1 MTPSSPHS
9 SLSNSPLETVSQ
21 PHRCRDGEAAYL
33 TAALDVL
40 STVEPGAEL
49 ATESAAKSAKQTGD
63 RNLTA
68 LDPAG
73 AVSPWP
79 DFVVAELRANLL
91 AWYRQAGRQL
101 PWRNI
106 NNPYAIWVSEM
117 MLQQTQVK
125 TMWPYY
131 ERWLAQFPTVE
142 ALAAADLQ
150 TVLKAWEGLG
160 YYARARNVHRAA
172 QRIVSE
178 YNSQIP
184 QDFDQITDLPGIGR
198 TTAGGILSSAYNL
211 PYAILDGN
219 VKRVLARLMAL
230 PVPPAKAMNTLWDLS
245 ENLLDPDNP
254 RDFNQAIMDLGA
266 TLCTRRQPDCPRCPW
281 QPHCRAYNLKV
292 QTEIPMTES
301 KAPIPHKHIGVAVI
315 WNDQGQ
321 VLIDRRKPEGLLGGL
336 WEFPGGKI
344 EAGETVEAC
353 VRREIQEE
361 LGIDITVGDRLCTVT
376 HTYSH
381 FKVTLNV
388 HHCTHLSGNPQ
399 PIECDEVR
407 WVSLEDIEEYPFPK
421 ANIQIIEALKAH
433 AQP

>member
-1 MTPSSPHS
+1 VTPSPPDS
-9 SLSNSPLETVSQ
+9 SLDAASYA
-21 PHRCRDGEAAYL
+21 HRCRDGEASYL
-33 TAALDVL
+33 TVALDSL
-40 STVEPGAEL
+40 PTVESTSEP
-49 ATESAAKSAKQTGD
+49 AAASAKPSGV
-63 RNLTA
+63 NHLTNF
-68 LDPAG
+68 DPAG

-79 DFVVAELRANLL
+79 DFVVAELRSNLL
-91 AWYRQAGRQL
+91 TWYAQAGRQL

-106 NNPYAIWVSEM
+106 ENPYAIWVSEM

-125 TMWPYY
+125 TVLPYY

-160 YYARARNVHRAA
+160 YYARARNLYRAA

-178 YNSQIP
+178 HNGQIP
-184 QDFDQITDLPGIGR
+184 QDFDAITDLPGIGR

-211 PYAILDGN
+211 PYALLDGN
-219 VKRVLARLMAL
+219 VKRVLARLVAL
-230 PVPPAKAMNTLWDLS
+230 PVPPAKAMNTLWDVS
-245 ENLLDPDNP
+245 EHVLDPENP

-281 QPHCRAYNLKV
+281 QKHCRAYNLNV

-321 VLIDRRKPEGLLGGL
+321 VLIDRRKQEGLLGGL

-344 EAGETVEAC
+344 EVGETVEAC
-353 VRREIQEE
+353 IRREIQEE
-361 LGIDITVGDRLCTVT
+361 LGIDIAVGELLCTVT

-388 HHCTHLSGNPQ
+388 HHCTHLSGDPQ

-407 WVSLEDIEEYPFPK
+407 WVNLDQIEEYPFPK
-421 ANIQIIEALKAH
+421 ANIQIIDALKAH
-433 AQP
+433 AHANT